1 MDNSVNRTVIALRTS
16 YLAPAIR
23 RLNAS
28 WHWWTEELSAFLPE
42 KLQQFIGF
50 GNQRLIIA
58 ANDSEFVVQHSY
70 AGQLQEIGRIP
81 NTPDGAAAFSVPDN
95 IRETVLLLS
104 QDQVLTCAVTLP
116 LAAEENL
123 REVLSFEMDRHT
135 PFAAD
140 DVYYDFAVTGRS
152 SATKTLSLLLFVAP
166 RHIVDAFLTT
176 MTGTGIT
183 PDIVAAHPSANPDGH
198 VINLIPEDR
207 TSKRGA
213 VLQRLNASLATLAV
227 LLLAT
232 AITLPIAQK
241 NQAIDSLQ
249 AQVQAAT
256 AAAQMGNQLMREVE
270 ILVDG
275 SNYLINKKQT
285 ELTVMNL
292 LDEMTRL
299 IPDSTWINRI
309 DLNDGEIQLQGQ
321 SVSAAGLIA
330 LIEASP
336 MFHNVRFRSPVT
348 QVVRTEQERFHL
360 SAEILQRLEE

>member
-1 MDNSVNRTVIALRTS
+1 MVNSVNQTLLALRTS

-23 RLNAS
+23 RLNTA

-42 KLQQFIGF
+42 NLRQFIEF

-58 ANDSEFVVQHSY
+58 VTGDEFVVQHGS

-81 NTPDGAAAFSVPDN
+81 KTADGAAAFSVPDN

-152 SATKTLSLLLFVAP
+152 SASKTLSLLLFVAP
-166 RHIVDAFLTT
+166 RHIVDEFLAT

-183 PDIVAAHPSANPDGH
+183 PDVVAAHPSDNPDGH
-198 VINLIPEDR
+198 VMNLIPACR
-207 TSKRGA
+207 RSKRDA
-213 VLQRLNASLATLAV
+213 VLKRLNASLATLAV
-227 LLLAT
+227 LLFAT
-232 AITLPIAQK
+232 AIALPIVQK
-241 NQAIDSLQ
+241 NQAIDLLQ
-249 AQVQAAT
+249 AQVQTAT
-256 AAAQMGNQLMREVE
+256 AAAQTGNQLMREVE
-270 ILVDG
+270 KLVDG
-275 SNYLINKKQT
+275 SNYLVNKKQT
-285 ELTVMNL
+285 DLTAMKM

-299 IPDSTWINRI
+299 IPDNTWINRI

-321 SVSAAGLIA
+321 SGSAAGLIA

-360 SAEILQRLEE
+360 SAETLPRLEE

>member
-1 MDNSVNRTVIALRTS
+1 MADSLNQTVLALRTS
-16 YLAPAIR
+16 YLAPGIR

-42 KLQQFIGF
+42 NLRQIIGSS
-50 GNQRLIIA
+50 NQRLIIA
-58 ANDSEFVVQHSY
+58 ATDGEFVVQHGN

-81 NTPDGAAAFSVPDN
+81 NTADGAAAFPVPDN
-95 IRETVLLLS
+95 IRETILLLS
-104 QDQVLTCAVTLP
+104 QDQVLTCTITLP

-123 REVLSFEMDRHT
+123 REVLSFEMDSYT

-140 DVYYDFAVTGRS
+140 DVYYDFVVTGRS
-152 SATKTLSLLLFVAP
+152 PANKTLSLLLFVAP
-166 RHIVDAFLTT
+166 RHTVDAFLAT
-176 MTGTGIT
+176 MTDTGIK
-183 PDIVAAHPSANPDGH
+183 PDIVAAHPPDNPDGH
-198 VINLIPEDR
+198 VINLIPEELR
-207 TSKRGA
+207 SKRGA

-227 LLLAT
+227 LLLAI
-232 AITLPIAQK
+232 AIALPIVQK
-241 NQAIDSLQ
+241 NQAINSLQ
-249 AQVQAAT
+249 AQVLIAT
-256 AAAQMGNQLMREVE
+256 AAAQTGNQLMREVE

-285 ELTVMNL
+285 ELTVMKL

-321 SVSAAGLIA
+321 SGSAAGLIA
-330 LIEASP
+330 LFEASP
-336 MFHNVRFRSPVT
+336 MFHNARFRSPVT

-360 SAEILQRLEE
+360 SAETMPRLEE